1 VKIHQIFINFIYNV
15 IEFFVSNTSWINVTM
30 NAIKTLLIG
39 TALSIA
45 TTAVYAD
52 MKPEDAIKY
61 RKAGYNVMSWNMSK
75 IKAMAIDAP
84 ESFDAKQVANA
95 ATAIAAMANMGMGAL
110 YIAGSEES
118 IGDMKTRAKAE
129 IFTDKDGVKEVAVK
143 FNQAANELAKVAAT
157 GDKVAIA
164 QAFKDTGASCKAC
177 HDKYRKE

>member
-1 VKIHQIFINFIYNV
+1 VKIHQIFIKSIYNT
-15 IEFFVSNTSWINVTM
+15 IEFFVSNTLWINVTM
-30 NAIKTLLIG
+30 NAIKTRLIG

-75 IKAMAIDAP
+75 IK
-84 ESFDAKQVANA
+84 
-95 ATAIAAMANMGMGAL
+95 AMANMGMGAL

-143 FNQAANELAKVAAT
+143 FNQAAKRVTINTVKSNHHLPQPSLKPSGGILNT
-157 GDKVAIA
+157 THG
-164 QAFKDTGASCKAC
+164 
-177 HDKYRKE
+177 